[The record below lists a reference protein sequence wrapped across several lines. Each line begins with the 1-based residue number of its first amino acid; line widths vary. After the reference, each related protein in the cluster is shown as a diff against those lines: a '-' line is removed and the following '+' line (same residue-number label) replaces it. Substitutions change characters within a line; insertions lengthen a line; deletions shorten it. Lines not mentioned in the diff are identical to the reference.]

1 MSELVE
7 SAVDEVAVE
16 SILPLPGGVLR
27 AEREARGYSIAEI
40 AQALKFGVR
49 QIEALEN
56 DDYAS
61 LQGTTFIRG
70 FVRSYARY
78 LRLDEVPLLAA
89 LEPQAPVAVADVRV
103 VESVGAAMP
112 VGGADGNKR
121 AYGLAAAVLVL
132 GAVAWFVW
140 QEKAASVSAPEA
152 QLAAPATV
160 VTEEAAA
167 PAVADPAP
175 VKLPENAATSPA
187 SAAPADSSSISGAPV
202 AASAEA
208 AAAEPAPVTAPS
220 NPNERQL
227 QFAFSGVSWVEVRD
241 ASNRI
246 LYSGNSTPDSRQ
258 IVRGRPPFQLVIGNA
273 QTVKLRYEDRI
284 IDLQPYTRVDVARL
298 TLDDNTKQ

>member
-7 SAVDEVAVE
+7 SVGDEVAIE
-16 SILPLPGGVLR
+16 PALPLPGGVLR
-27 AEREARGYSIAEI
+27 AAREARGYSIAEI

-49 QIEALEN
+49 QLEALEN

-78 LRLDEVPLLAA
+78 LKLDEVPLLAA
-89 LEPQAPVAVADVRV
+89 LEPQAPVVVADVRV
-103 VESVGAAMP
+103 VESMGAAMP
-112 VGGADGNKR
+112 VGGADSSKR
-121 AYGLAAAVLVL
+121 VYGLAAAVLLL

-140 QEKAASVSAPEA
+140 QEKAASVSAPGA

-160 VTEEAAA
+160 VPEEAPPPELAE
-167 PAVADPAP
+167 PAP
-175 VKLPENAATSPA
+175 VKLPESGAFSSPA
-187 SAAPADSSSISGAPV
+187 SAPESSSTGGTPAAAPAESAP
-202 AASAEA
+202 A
-208 AAAEPAPVTAPS
+208 AAS

-227 QFAFSGVSWVEVRD
+227 QFAFSGISWVEVRD
-241 ASNRI
+241 ANNRI
-246 LYSGNSTPDSRQ
+246 IYSGNSTPDSRQ
-258 IVRGRPPFQLVIGNA
+258 VVRGRPPFQLVIGNA
-273 QTVKLRYEDRI
+273 QTVKLRYEDRT